1 VDVSERGA
9 VADGAVTAGVKRGL
23 TIALTSTFV
32 GVAAIPF
39 LIALWRTKVDVS
51 AFDVHLLQE
60 VTHIVRDSARA
71 EEQRM
76 LLLDVLCATKPADRR
91 CR

>member
-1 VDVSERGA
+1 MDVSKRPT

-51 AFDVHLLQE
+51 AFDIHLVQE
-60 VTHIVRDSARA
+60 VTPTSCRYFSAR
-71 EEQRM
+71 R
-76 LLLDVLCATKPADRR
+76 RR
-91 CR
+91 CAISM

>member
-1 VDVSERGA
+1 M
-9 VADGAVTAGVKRGL
+9 TAGVKRGL

-32 GVAAIPF
+32 GAAAIP
-39 LIALWRTKVDVS
+39 LLVALWRTKVDVS
-51 AFDVHLLQE
+51 AFDIHLVQE
-60 VTHIVRDSARA
+60 VTHVVRDSARA

-91 CR
+91 CH

>member
-1 VDVSERGA
+1 M
-9 VADGAVTAGVKRGL
+9 ADDAVTADVKRGL

-51 AFDVHLLQE
+51 AFDIHLVQE
-60 VTHIVRDSARA
+60 ATHVVRDSARA

-76 LLLDVLCATKPADRR
+76 LLLDVLCATKPTDRR

>member
-1 VDVSERGA
+1 
-9 VADGAVTAGVKRGL
+9 VTAGVKRGL
-23 TIALTSTFV
+23 TVALTSTLL
-32 GVAAIPF
+32 GAAAIPF

-51 AFDVHLLQE
+51 VFDVHLQQE
-60 VTHIVRDSARA
+60 VTHVVRDSARA